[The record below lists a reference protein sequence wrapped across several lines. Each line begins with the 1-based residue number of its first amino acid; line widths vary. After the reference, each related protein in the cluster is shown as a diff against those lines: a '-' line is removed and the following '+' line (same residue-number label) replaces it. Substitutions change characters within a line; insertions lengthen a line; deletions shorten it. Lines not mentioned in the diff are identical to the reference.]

1 MKVLITGFEP
11 FGGYSY
17 NSSWEVACRVSTTCV
32 EGVEVFA
39 EQLPVSFQR
48 VEGVLRDAVE
58 IHRPDVLI
66 MLGQSALAD
75 GVRLERVALNMMDSV
90 MEDNDGYKPCEEIIY
105 EGENNALFTT
115 MPIKQLYKALADCAI
130 PAKISNSAGLYV
142 CNRTYYGA
150 LRLCNERAIKAIFVH
165 LPLFENQTSDNANA
179 KKMPLVDMVKA
190 IEIIINRVTIE

>member
-1 MKVLITGFEP
+1 
-11 FGGYSY
+11 
-17 NSSWEVACRVSTTCV
+17 
-32 EGVEVFA
+32 
-39 EQLPVSFQR
+39 
-48 VEGVLRDAVE
+48 
-58 IHRPDVLI
+58 
-66 MLGQSALAD
+66 
-75 GVRLERVALNMMDSV
+75 MDSV

-115 MPIKQLYKALADCAI
+115 MPIKQLHKALADFAI

-165 LPLFENQTSDNANA
+165 LPLFENQTSDSANA

>member
-17 NSSWEVACRVSTTCV
+17 NSSWEVARRVSITCV

-58 IHRPDVLI
+58 RHRPDVLI

-90 MEDNDGYKPCEEIIY
+90 MGDNDGYKPCEETIY
-105 EGENNALFTT
+105 EGEDNALFTT
-115 MPIKQLYKALADCAI
+115 MPIKQLHKALADFAI

>member
-1 MKVLITGFEP
+1 M
-11 FGGYSY
+11 
-17 NSSWEVACRVSTTCV
+17 VSAICV

-58 IHRPDVLI
+58 RHRPDVLI

-90 MEDNDGYKPCEEIIY
+90 MGDNDGYKPCEETIY
-105 EGENNALFTT
+105 EGEDNALFTT
-115 MPIKQLYKALADCAI
+115 MPIKQLHKALADFAI